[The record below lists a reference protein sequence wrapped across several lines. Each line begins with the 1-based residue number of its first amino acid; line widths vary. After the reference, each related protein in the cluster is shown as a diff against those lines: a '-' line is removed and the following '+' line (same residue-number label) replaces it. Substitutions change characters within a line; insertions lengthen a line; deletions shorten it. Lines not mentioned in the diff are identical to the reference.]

1 MSSEVFVLSKWKTFL
16 CYWLRVQF
24 VLTLIIIFT
33 WIFNSNKFEIRD
45 LVYGLLI
52 IFVLFPFGSSIL
64 TIIDYW
70 RFLFQPKEIIV
81 QSDRV
86 AFKWKNKEKVYIFS
100 EIKEVLSSGGIYI
113 NAYFP
118 VVIVF
123 YLKNGKAFQLSRCFW
138 NYNEFLDLLEE
149 KGVKVTRVRKR
160 FLTKEERKKYRIVA
174 RDN

>member
-1 MSSEVFVLSKWKTFL
+1 MSSEIFVLSKWKTFL
-16 CYWLRVQF
+16 CYWLRIQS
-24 VLTLIIIFT
+24 VLTLIIIFI
-33 WIFNSNKFEIRD
+33 WIFDFSKFVIRD

-52 IFVLFPFGSSIL
+52 IFVLFPFGGSIL

-70 RFLFQPKEIIV
+70 RFLFQPREIIV
-81 QSDRV
+81 HSDRV
-86 AFKWKNKEKVYIFS
+86 VFKLDTKEKVYMFS
-100 EIKEVLSSGGIYI
+100 EINEVLSSGGIYI

-123 YLKNGKAFQLSRCFW
+123 YLKNGKAFQISRCFW

-149 KGVKVTRVRKR
+149 KGVKVTRVGKR
-160 FLTKEERKKYRIVA
+160 FLTKEEREKYRIVA